1 MYFMKVQ
8 IYHYPKCS
16 TSVNSLAFLRSK
28 GLNPEIILYCD
39 KGVTKDEILN
49 LMKMLDMSNSLDIIK
64 RNGITYRNLGIAG
77 KNLSHDEL
85 LDIIMQN
92 PKLLQRPIIVID
104 DKKAVIG
111 KNLNIIDKF
120 LNL

>member
-1 MYFMKVQ
+1 MKVQ

-16 TSVNSLAFLRSK
+16 TSISGLSFLRSK
-28 GLNPEIILYCD
+28 GLDTDVILYCD
-39 KGVTKDEILN
+39 KSITKDEILN
-49 LMKMLDMSNSLDIIK
+49 LMKILGMSNPLDIIK

-85 LDIIMQN
+85 IDIIVQN
-92 PKLLQRPIIVID
+92 PKLLQRPIIVH

-111 KNLNIIDKF
+111 KNSDIISQF

>member
-1 MYFMKVQ
+1 MKVQ

-16 TSVNSLAFLRSK
+16 TSINGLAFLRSRE
-28 GLNPEIILYCD
+28 LNPEIILYCD

-49 LMKMLDMSNSLDIIK
+49 LMKMLDMLNPLDIIK

-85 LDIIMQN
+85 LDIIVQN

-111 KNLNIIDKF
+111 KNLDIMDKF
-120 LNL
+120 LSL